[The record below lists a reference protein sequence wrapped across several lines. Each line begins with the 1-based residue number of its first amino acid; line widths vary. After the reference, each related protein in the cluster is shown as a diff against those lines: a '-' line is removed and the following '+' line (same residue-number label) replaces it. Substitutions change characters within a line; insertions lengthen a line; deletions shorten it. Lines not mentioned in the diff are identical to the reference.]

1 MSGTWGSADV
11 RLYDCVVLSEKEESG
26 QYRYTAADNGS
37 PPYVGPPV
45 STEKRKGIDSPSH
58 LVHETEQLT
67 LDEVNGRL
75 RAHADRPT
83 EPASAFEVNDWVM
96 DDFNEDVYEAMPER
110 TRTRKRTRRT
120 GKDFYEVTEEYTEST
135 TVTQSFEH
143 VAPVIDQSPAQ
154 VTHRRMRSEPL
165 SSDVVERARSSLL
178 HMTPSEVPDVEDPEW
193 TAVDRLLDQDMV
205 EAPLPDDTVTVSVSQ
220 RESPASSEAEKV
232 QLVLRTTSHKLLSRK
247 RVVRRISTD
256 EVTSELSSGRD
267 STQTGGRALPW
278 GRSRGGSPS
287 RKATASS
294 ALSTAPAEPT
304 LISDSHS
311 PRRRRGI
318 FPSLPI
324 DPDVGWPVVKPPIV
338 RARSS
343 VKPLTPSHR
352 RTSRA
357 SNPALL
363 ASDSSPVASSAVID
377 DEDEDM
383 LDLEDPAGPPPSPR
397 ATTGALDTES
407 TWTVP
412 IMSADTNRGNSGSH
426 RRLPSFSRINSQTS
440 ERFSSTLTEAPP
452 TFGTDAPEALFPHDL
467 LLKNIH
473 RFMKFSSA
481 AYGQNF
487 LRIFGMGSS
496 EFHFPSTD
504 QHHANTW
511 SFVSTL

>member
-1 MSGTWGSADV
+1 MSGIWGSADA

-45 STEKRKGIDSPSH
+45 STEMRKGIDSPSH
-58 LVHETEQLT
+58 LVHETEQLS

-75 RAHADRPT
+75 RAHVDRPT
-83 EPASAFEVNDWVM
+83 EPASEFEVNDWVM

-143 VAPVIDQSPAQ
+143 VAPVINQSPAQ
-154 VTHRRMRSEPL
+154 VTNRPMRSEPL
-165 SSDVVERARSSLL
+165 SSDVVGRARRSLL
-178 HMTPSEVPDVEDPEW
+178 PMAPSEEHDVDDSEW

-205 EAPLPDDTVTVSVSQ
+205 EASLPDDTVTVSVSQ
-220 RESPASSEAEKV
+220 RESPTSPEAEKV

-256 EVTSELSSGRD
+256 EVNSESSSGRD
-267 STQTGGRALPW
+267 STQTCGRALPW
-278 GRSRGGSPS
+278 SRGRGGSPS
-287 RKATASS
+287 RKATASA

-304 LISDSHS
+304 LISHS

-324 DPDVGWPVVKPPIV
+324 DPDVGRPVVKPPIV

-363 ASDSSPVASSAVID
+363 ASNSSPVALSAVID

-397 ATTGALDTES
+397 ATTSALDTES

-412 IMSADTNRGNSGSH
+412 IVSANTSRGNSGSH

-440 ERFSSTLTEAPP
+440 ERFRSTLTEAPP
-452 TFGTDAPEALFPHDL
+452 TFGTDTPEALFPHDL